1 MMNSITRTETSES
14 AWKSASRLG
23 LWSAV
28 LTAVFA
34 AVFSAIAI
42 ATPARSGPFCA
53 SWGCITYPY
62 TDVAQFIPGD
72 YFWLVPGILLAPIFV
87 VLFACIHSLAPEGK
101 KLFSRIALSFAVVY
115 AVVIVVDYF
124 VQFTVVMPSLQSGET
139 NGLSL
144 FTQYNPHGFFI
155 AGEALGYLM
164 MSVAFLFAAPLFA
177 GGRAERAI
185 RGLFALSFVLVVV
198 SFVGL
203 WLLRNDLVAFEVTVL
218 MINWI
223 VLILSGA
230 LLSVW
235 FVRTGR
241 DVPFKL
247 PAGSFG

>member
-1 MMNSITRTETSES
+1 MVNQVTDAETTD
-14 AWKSASRLG
+14 AVRKTARQLG

-28 LTAVFA
+28 LTTVFA
-34 AVFSAIAI
+34 TVFSTIAI

-53 SWGCITYPY
+53 IWGCIAYPY

-87 VLFACIHSLAPEGK
+87 VLFACIHSFAREGK
-101 KLFSRIALSFAVVY
+101 KFFSQIALSFAVVY
-115 AVVIVVDYF
+115 AVVIIVDYF
-124 VQFTVVMPSLQSGET
+124 VQFTVVMPSLQSGELD
-139 NGLSL
+139 GLSL

-164 MSVAFLFAAPLFA
+164 MSVAFLFAAPVFA

-185 RGLFALSFVLVVV
+185 RGLFALSFVLAVV

-223 VLILSGA
+223 VLIVSGV

-235 FVRTGR
+235 FRR
-241 DVPFKL
+241 
-247 PAGSFG
+247 AG